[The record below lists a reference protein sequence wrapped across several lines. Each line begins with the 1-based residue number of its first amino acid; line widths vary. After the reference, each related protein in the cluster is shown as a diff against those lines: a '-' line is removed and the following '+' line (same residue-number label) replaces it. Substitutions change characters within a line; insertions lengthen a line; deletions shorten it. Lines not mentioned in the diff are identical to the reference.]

1 VGGITIREV
10 VRMRRVA
17 SLFVL
22 ISLLSVFLWPAF
34 CFAQQKTITLR
45 YSNFFPAPHKTSI
58 TSEQWCREVEK
69 RTNGQVK
76 FNYLPGATL
85 TPPDQTYDSVT
96 KGIADVGMSLF
107 NYTMGKFPMMLAIDL
122 PMAYKSGYVGTKMIN
137 EYYKKF
143 KPKELDDVKVMYLST
158 HGPGLLN
165 TKKPVTKLEEAK
177 GLKIRCTG
185 VTCQI
190 IKALGAAPVGMPM
203 TEAYDSLS
211 KGVVDGILCPAEAL
225 KGWKL
230 AEVVANT
237 TQSFGCAYVSG
248 FFVVMNK
255 AKWNSLP
262 PDVQATIEK
271 INEEWI
277 EKQGKVWD
285 EIDKEGYDAIKA
297 KGNKIIALSPEEN
310 ARWAQAAQPIIDDYV
325 KMLNSKN
332 LPGDE
337 AIGFIRSYLK
347 ENDKVPH

>member
-1 VGGITIREV
+1 
-10 VRMRRVA
+10 MRRFA
-17 SLFVL
+17 SVL
-22 ISLLSVFLWPAF
+22 VFMFLLSVFLWPV
-34 CFAQQKTITLR
+34 CGFAQQKSLTLR
-45 YSNFFPAPHKTSI
+45 YSNFFPAPHKNSI
-58 TSEQWCREVEK
+58 LANDWCKEVEK
-69 RTNGQVK
+69 RTNGRVK

-85 TPPDQTYDSVT
+85 TPPDQTYDSVVR
-96 KGIADVGMSLF
+96 GIADVGMSLF

-137 EYYKKF
+137 EYYNKF
-143 KPKELDDVKVMYLST
+143 KPKELDEVKVMLLST

-165 TKKPVTKLEEAK
+165 TKKPVTKLEEVK

-190 IKALGAAPVGMPM
+190 VKSLGGAPVGMPM

-230 AEVVANT
+230 GEVVSNT
-237 TQSFGCAYVSG
+237 TQSFGCAYASG

-255 AKWNSLP
+255 GKWNSISP
-262 PDVQATIEK
+262 EDQATIEK
-271 INEEWI
+271 INAEWI
-277 EKQGKVWD
+277 EKQGKTWD

-297 KGNKIIALSPEEN
+297 KGNRIIALSPEEN
-310 ARWAQAAQPIIDDYV
+310 ARWAQAAKPIIDDYA
-325 KMLNSKN
+325 KMLKGKG

-337 AIGFIRSYLK
+337 AIAFIQSYLK
-347 ENDKVPH
+347 EHDKVPQ

>member
-1 VGGITIREV
+1 
-10 VRMRRVA
+10 MRRTV
-17 SLFVL
+17 SLLTFA
-22 ISLLSVFLWPAF
+22 ILLSVFLWPPF
-34 CFAQQKTITLR
+34 SYAQQKSVTLR
-45 YSNFFPAPHKTSI
+45 YSNFFPAPHKTSLN
-58 TSEQWCREVEK
+58 SEAWCKEVEK

-85 TPPDQTYDSVT
+85 TPADQTYDSVVR
-96 KGIADVGMSLF
+96 GIADVGMSLF
-107 NYTMGKFPMMLAIDL
+107 NYTMGKFPVMLAIDL
-122 PMAYKSGYVGTKMIN
+122 PMAYKSGYIGTKMIN

-165 TKKPVTKLEEAK
+165 TKKPVTKLEEVK

-185 VTCQI
+185 VTCQTL
-190 IKALGAAPVGMPM
+190 KLLGGAPVGMPM
-203 TEAYDSLS
+203 TEAYDALS
-211 KGVVDGILCPAEAL
+211 KGVVDGILSPAETL

-230 AEVVANT
+230 GEVVGNT

-277 EKQGKVWD
+277 DRQGKVWD
-285 EIDKEGYDAIKA
+285 EIDTEGYDYA
-297 KGNKIIALSPEEN
+297 KTHGHKVIALSPEEN
-310 ARWAQAAQPIIDDYV
+310 ARWAQAARPVIDDYA
-325 KMLNSKN
+325 KSLKSKG

-337 AIGFIRSYLK
+337 AISFIQSYLK
-347 ENDKVPH
+347 QNDRVPTR

>member
-1 VGGITIREV
+1 
-10 VRMRRVA
+10 MRRTA
-17 SLFVL
+17 FL
-22 ISLLSVFLWPAF
+22 LLSVCLLFAFVWPTFGTA
-34 CFAQQKTITLR
+34 AEQKSMTLR

-58 TSEQWCREVEK
+58 ASSDWCKEVEK
-69 RTNGQVK
+69 RTNGRVK
-76 FNYLPGATL
+76 FSYLPGATL
-85 TPPDQTYDSVT
+85 TPPDQTYDSVV

-107 NYTMGKFPMMLAIDL
+107 NYTMGRFPMMLAIDL

-143 KPKELDDVKVMYLST
+143 KPKELDEVEVMYLST

-190 IKALGAAPVGMPM
+190 IKALGGAPVGMPM

-255 AKWNSLP
+255 AKWNSISP
-262 PDVQATIEK
+262 EDQATIRK
-271 INEEWI
+271 VNEEWI

-310 ARWAQAAQPIIDDYV
+310 ARWAAAARPIIDDYV
-325 KMLNSKN
+325 KMLKGKN

-337 AIGFIRSYLK
+337 AIAFIQNYLK
-347 ENDKVPH
+347 QNDQFPH